1 MKAASVI
8 LLSGNHSQCALLD

>member
-8 LLSGNHSQCALLD
+8 LLSGNHFQCALLD